1 MKVALPSSPF
11 NRADLFEAA
20 GFEVVEGRV
29 RSTEDFID
37 LMKDADGAQVGVM
50 PLTSRE
56 VMEGLPEAQGGEPTR
71 CRGGFHRPRCRHR
84 TRRAGL
90 QRAGR

>member
-1 MKVALPSSPF
+1 MVMKVALPSSPF

-29 RSTEDFID
+29 RSTEDFIE

-50 PLTSRE
+50 PLT
-56 VMEGLPEAQGGEPTR
+56 T
-71 CRGGFHRPRCRHR
+71 
-84 TRRAGL
+84 
-90 QRAGR
+90 GR